1 MSLFIAGEAFR
12 SEANFEA
19 AEIAVLIA
27 SFLAGVIGVTLLSL
41 AARRAAV

>member
-12 SEANFEA
+12 SDGDFEPK
-19 AEIAVLIA
+19 IGVFIA
-27 SFLAGVIGVTLLSL
+27 SFLAALIGVTLLSL